1 MLLILVTKCVGSGC
15 SSLHAVNPFFFFF
28 DKTPSNIIVLLKF
41 SSMFKSVRA
50 KLSIDGKT
58 WKTLASNLRN
68 QIIFYILNS
77 YFLRLF
83 ENYVLDRPE
92 SLHSGE

>member
-1 MLLILVTKCVGSGC
+1 
-15 SSLHAVNPFFFFF
+15 
-28 DKTPSNIIVLLKF
+28 
-41 SSMFKSVRA
+41 MFKSVRA

-58 WKTLASNLRN
+58 RKTLASNLRN

-92 SLHSGE
+92 SLRSGE

>member
-1 MLLILVTKCVGSGC
+1 
-15 SSLHAVNPFFFFF
+15 
-28 DKTPSNIIVLLKF
+28 
-41 SSMFKSVRA
+41 MFKSVRA

-83 ENYVLDRPE
+83 ESYVLDRPE

>member
-1 MLLILVTKCVGSGC
+1 
-15 SSLHAVNPFFFFF
+15 
-28 DKTPSNIIVLLKF
+28 
-41 SSMFKSVRA
+41 MFKSVRA

-77 YFLRLF
+77 YFLRLV

-92 SLHSGE
+92 SLRSGE

>member
-1 MLLILVTKCVGSGC
+1 
-15 SSLHAVNPFFFFF
+15 
-28 DKTPSNIIVLLKF
+28 
-41 SSMFKSVRA
+41 MFKSVRA

-92 SLHSGE
+92 SLHSGEYFQKNFINFITENVIKHIKEASFLTYSIVHIIVITNCMLL